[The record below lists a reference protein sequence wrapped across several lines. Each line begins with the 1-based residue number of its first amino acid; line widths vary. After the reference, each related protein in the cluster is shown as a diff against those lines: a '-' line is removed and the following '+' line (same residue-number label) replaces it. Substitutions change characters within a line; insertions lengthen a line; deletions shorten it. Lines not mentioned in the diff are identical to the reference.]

1 MRANMSPSKSS
12 GAYETL
18 INLRDKMTRLN
29 GVITPE
35 AIDRLEDELGCIFTV
50 VKMHHYEQ
58 GQKYGHLVSAIPEAK
73 YLIVIANPTW
83 THTVPG
89 DPGAYSAAALIAGTS
104 AAQREQLV
112 ATHKV
117 TIESHAN
124 YLKVEEA
131 GKELILYAV
140 GDDALAPLKKQYI
153 GFGDE
158 TVLTMIVHL
167 RTKTAIKMTTAQKHE
182 YRTNGY
188 NAVWDPTTSIT
199 AYFTT
204 LDRFQVSLEDR
215 GIATSVEE
223 KCMAAGSQMWAS
235 EMFTKEQM
243 VGWENKPTIDQTW
256 PNLQVYF
263 TEKWLERKQ
272 YSTTTAKQ
280 SRFKEAALAAQEK
293 EAAEA
298 EGETQAMLFAMLQE
312 QHDKQIAA
320 MEATNKANMDAM
332 IMMERMN
339 ALVAAG
345 NNKEN
350 VVPPGT
356 MPTGGG
362 PKRPRAKK
370 PHCPNCKKMVIH
382 EATDCYKLEA
392 NKDKQFDG
400 WKSAI
405 TPA

>member
-1 MRANMSPSKSS
+1 MSSSKSS

-35 AIDRLEDELGCIFTV
+35 AVDRLEDELGGIFTV
-50 VKMHHYEQ
+50 IKTHHYEQ
-58 GQKYGHLVSAIPEAK
+58 GQKYGHLASAIPEAK
-73 YLIVIANPTW
+73 YRIVIGDATW
-83 THTVPG
+83 THAVPN
-89 DPGAYSAAALIAGTS
+89 DPGAYSAAAMVAGTS
-104 AAQREQLV
+104 AAQRKQLV

-182 YRTNGY
+182 YRTSGY
-188 NAVWDPTTSIT
+188 NTVWDPTTSIT

-204 LDRFQVSLEDR
+204 LDRFQVSLVDR

-223 KCMAAGSQMWAS
+223 KCMAAGAQMWSS
-235 EMFTKEQM
+235 EMFTEEQM
-243 VGWENKPTIDQTW
+243 LGWEAKPAIDQTW
-256 PNLQVYF
+256 PNLQAYF

-312 QHDKQIAA
+312 QHEKQIAS
-320 MEATNKANMDAM
+320 MEATNKANMEA
-332 IMMERMN
+332 MMERMN

-345 NNKEN
+345 YNKEN
-350 VVPPGT
+350 VVPGST
-356 MPTGGG
+356 TQTGGG
-362 PKRPRAKK
+362 PKCPRAKK
-370 PHCPNCKKMVIH
+370 HHCPNCKKMVIH
-382 EATDCYKLEA
+382 KATDCYELEV
-392 NKDKQFDG
+392 NKDKRFDG
-400 WKSAI
+400 WKLVI
-405 TPA
+405 KLT